1 MIGSHAPGRDA
12 DPTGQPLILLD
23 GVALRLHG
31 KTLFEGT
38 SWHIRVGERW
48 ALVGANGSGKSTLAR
63 ALCGQV
69 PVIAGQI
76 TYHFSDRAAAP
87 YQHVALVSFRG
98 QRDAINRKPSFHQ
111 ARWNVGAADRS
122 LPVAQYLSARATQ
135 HRSPFQVVDERPES
149 TAFGAQRQQVLKRL
163 GIQALLAKDLTQLS
177 SGERRKVSIARALLE
192 HPRVLILENPFTG
205 LDTTSREVL
214 VRMVDQLAR
223 QGVSVILVTARL
235 DEVPP
240 SVSHVLLVHE
250 GRVVAKGRRETVLAA
265 VEPPP
270 AIAPEQGS
278 SLPANLRPRQ
288 PQPTL
293 VRMRDVRVRYGA
305 REILAGVDWTVQ
317 QGEHWALLGPNGA
330 GKTTLLSLILG
341 DHPQAYAN
349 DIVLFGRRRGSGESI
364 WEIKEQVGWVAPE
377 LHLYYPEGSS
387 CFDVVCSGF
396 HDTIGVYTPC
406 TMEQLATAERWME
419 ELGIGEWAGKRFAEL
434 SESQQRLAL
443 IARALVKTPK
453 LLILDEPC
461 QGLDTLNRAR
471 VRHIVEVVARQ
482 SRTNVIYVTHEADEL
497 PSVVTHLLRLDRGRV
512 TYCGRIDHKLIC

>member
-1 MIGSHAPGRDA
+1 V
-12 DPTGQPLILLD
+12 DPAGQPLILLD
-23 GVALRLHG
+23 GVTLLSHG
-31 KTLFEGT
+31 RTLFEGA
-38 SWHIRVGERW
+38 SWHIRTDERW

-76 TYHFSDRAAAP
+76 IYRFSEREAAP
-87 YQHVALVSFRG
+87 YRRVALVSFRG
-98 QRDAINRKPSFHQ
+98 QRDALNRKPSFHQ

-122 LPVAQYLSARATQ
+122 LPVAQYLSAGAVQ
-135 HRSPFQVVDERPES
+135 HRSPFQVVEERPES
-149 TAFGAQRQQVLKRL
+149 AAFGTQRQEVLKRL

-192 HPRVLILENPFTG
+192 RPRVLILENPFTG

-214 VRMVDQLAR
+214 ERMVDQLAR
-223 QGVSVILVTARL
+223 EGVSVILVTARL

-240 SVSHVLLVHE
+240 SVSHVLLVHK
-250 GRVVAKGRRETVLAA
+250 GHIVAQGRRETVLAA

-270 AIAPEQGS
+270 AIAPDQGS
-278 SLPANLRPRQ
+278 SSPANLQPRQ

-305 REILAGVDWTVQ
+305 REILAGVDWTVR

-349 DIVLFGRRRGSGESI
+349 DIVLFGTHRGSGESI
-364 WEIKEQVGWVAPE
+364 WEIKEQIGWVAPE
-377 LHLYYPEGSS
+377 LHLYYPAGTS
-387 CFDVVCSGF
+387 CLDVVCSGF
-396 HDTIGVYTPC
+396 FDTIGVRLPC
-406 TMEQLATAERWME
+406 TMGQRAMAERWMK
-419 ELGIGEWAGKRFAEL
+419 ELGIRESAGKRFSEL

-443 IARALVKTPK
+443 VARALVKMPT

-461 QGLDTLNRAR
+461 QGLDTLNQAR

-482 SRTNVIYVTHEADEL
+482 SRTTVIYVTHEAHQL
-497 PSVVTHLLRLDRGRV
+497 PSIVTHLLRLDRGRV
-512 TYCGRIDHKLIC
+512 TYCGRIDHKLIS